1 MGGGGVMMMLGSKK
15 IPVSD
20 ISADAIFIYLIL
32 SECVDQILVT
42 NICNGGRM
50 SDI

>member
-1 MGGGGVMMMLGSKK
+1 MMMLGSKK

-20 ISADAIFIYLIL
+20 ISVDTIFIYLIS
-32 SECVDQILVT
+32 SECVHQILET
-42 NICNGGRM
+42 KICDGGRI

>member
-1 MGGGGVMMMLGSKK
+1 MKNIGSTDIGFLGLMLMAILGSKK
-15 IPVSD
+15 IMISDVS
-20 ISADAIFIYLIL
+20 

-42 NICNGGRM
+42 KICDGGRM